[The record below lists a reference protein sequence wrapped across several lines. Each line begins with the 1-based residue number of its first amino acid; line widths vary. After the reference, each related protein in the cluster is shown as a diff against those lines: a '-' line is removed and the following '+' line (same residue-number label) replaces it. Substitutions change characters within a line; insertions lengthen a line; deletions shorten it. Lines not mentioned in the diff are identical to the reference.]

1 LSDPAGSARGT
12 DVGPHDV
19 VTASGRGKTGRSGD
33 SPRHRTGT
41 IQVRKHQYTRP
52 GIGDTT

>member
-12 DVGPHDV
+12 ECGHSRCGHRVRP
-19 VTASGRGKTGRSGD
+19 GKTGRSGD

-41 IQVRKHQYTRP
+41 IQVTKHQYTRP

>member
-12 DVGPHDV
+12 ECGPSRCGHRV
-19 VTASGRGKTGRSGD
+19 RPGKTGRSGD
-33 SPRHRTGT
+33 PPRHRTGT